1 MIRQFKTLKNGHY
14 HFFSVK
20 DFPPSAEIL
29 ANYDV
34 FFVVASVVIAISASL
49 ISFVLS
55 AKMSQTELQNERA
68 FWSLASACFLGFGIW
83 AMHFVGMLAYQLPLE
98 VSYDPFITLLSVL
111 PAILASIVVMSKLPH
126 KANSLLLR
134 SLYMGLG
141 IGSMHYI
148 GMMAMQM
155 NAIMAYDG

>member
-49 ISFVLS
+49 FSFVLS

-68 FWSLASACFLGFGIW
+68 
-83 AMHFVGMLAYQLPLE
+83 
-98 VSYDPFITLLSVL
+98 LLQ
-111 PAILASIVVMSKLPH
+111 MSGCLKI
-126 KANSLLLR
+126 KSKTYR
-134 SLYMGLG
+134 RT
-141 IGSMHYI
+141 
-148 GMMAMQM
+148 
-155 NAIMAYDG
+155 NA

>member
-20 DFPPSAEIL
+20 DFLPSAEIL

-55 AKMSQTELQNERA
+55 AKISQTELQNERA
-68 FWSLASACFLGFGIW
+68 
-83 AMHFVGMLAYQLPLE
+83 
-98 VSYDPFITLLSVL
+98 LLQ
-111 PAILASIVVMSKLPH
+111 MSGCLKI
-126 KANSLLLR
+126 KSKTYR
-134 SLYMGLG
+134 RT
-141 IGSMHYI
+141 
-148 GMMAMQM
+148 
-155 NAIMAYDG
+155 NA